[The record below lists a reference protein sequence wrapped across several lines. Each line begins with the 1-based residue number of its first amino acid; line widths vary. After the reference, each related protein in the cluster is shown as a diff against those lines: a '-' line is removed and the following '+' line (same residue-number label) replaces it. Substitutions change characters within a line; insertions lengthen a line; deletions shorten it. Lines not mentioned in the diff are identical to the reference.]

1 MLDTLLGEGRVGWVF
16 AQPLRLTGAGVAV
29 LSLSK
34 LRLLLADR
42 GLCGSARIALGFD
55 TSPFRL
61 SVSLVVSHDHACRF
75 TFQVDAPCA
84 GEHTLKVTIRAA
96 IHRERANELGPSN
109 GAAEHGEE
117 VGVDANFEGPAARV
131 RHGEALRKSC
141 GQRGYN
147 RLGSRA
153 FFRHSYRPHV
163 WIYLYYI
170 LRQSCDRFGDR
181 RPVVPGRPDN
191 SILIFTE
198 P

>member
-1 MLDTLLGEGRVGWVF
+1 MLDTLLGEARVG
-16 AQPLRLTGAGVAV
+16 
-29 LSLSK
+29 
-34 LRLLLADR
+34 
-42 GLCGSARIALGFD
+42 
-55 TSPFRL
+55 L

-131 RHGEALRKSC
+131 RHGEAFRKPC

-153 FFRHSYRPHV
+153 LFQHSHRPHV
-163 WIYLYYI
+163 WAYLYYI
-170 LRQSCDRFGDR
+170 SRQSCDGFRDK
-181 RPVVPGRPDN
+181 RPARADPGRPDN
-191 SILIFTE
+191 SILIFTK
-198 P
+198 PQALG